1 MAIVAMKQ
9 ITVCGLKHQQ
19 ADILAYLQRCGCV
32 QPAPIAPEAAS
43 ISQTGAAQKR
53 AFYDKGAAEAK
64 AALEVLGTYGVK
76 SAPPLSMLAGRETL
90 SQEACNAYMQKNEET
105 IALIARILTLG
116 KAIQDRKAE
125 NQRLTA
131 QIAALE
137 PWLPLAVPTSFE
149 GTKTTEALI
158 GTLPGPLTREAVM
171 AILAE
176 KLPHFETYEL
186 DIVFTHSDA
195 TGIFLLCRKEERRAA
210 EDALRAAGFMRV
222 ANPSTHIPEIKKSR
236 LQSRIQKNEESN
248 EADIKKLQSLA
259 EKTDQMRF
267 YIDYCTMRSEE
278 YAVTE
283 ALLQSRYAFFLTG
296 YLPAN
301 EAPEIEQQ
309 LQKRFGAAVE
319 IAEPDPEADVPVLL
333 KNNAFTT
340 PVESVVEAYS
350 MPAKGELDP
359 SVVMSLFY
367 YLLFGLMLSDAGYGV
382 LIVLACS
389 ICLTKFKNME
399 SSMKNTLKM
408 FLYCGIST
416 MFWGFL
422 QGSFFGD
429 VVGVVA
435 STFFGSNV
443 ALGPLWFAPLDDPMR
458 MLLFALLLGII
469 HLFCGLAMNMAQ
481 HFKNKEYREIFYDG
495 IFWYLLIGGLVL
507 LLTTSSMF
515 ADVAGFQLALPP
527 VGMTI
532 LKGAILAGAL
542 GIILTSGRDSKNWVV
557 RILRG
562 LYGLYGATGYLSDI
576 LSYSRLLA
584 LGLATGVIGTV
595 INKMAGMAAEPLGG
609 FGIIVF
615 VIIFLLGHAINLG
628 INLLGAYVHTN
639 RLQFVEF
646 FGKFYNGGG
655 RKFEPFAAHTKY
667 YKLSKEDN

>member
-1 MAIVAMKQ
+1 MAIVPMKQ
-9 ITVCGLKHQQ
+9 ITVCGLKHRQ
-19 ADILAYLQRCGCV
+19 AEILAYLQRCGCV
-32 QPAPIAPEAAS
+32 QPEPVAPGAEPMFQS
-43 ISQTGAAQKR
+43 DAAQKR
-53 AFYDKGAAEAK
+53 AFYDKSAAETA
-64 AALEVLGTYGVK
+64 AALEVLGAYGAKPASPV
-76 SAPPLSMLAGRETL
+76 SMLAGRETL
-90 SQEACNAYMQKNEET
+90 SAADTKTYLQKKEET
-105 IALIARILTLG
+105 AALTARVLSISR
-116 KAIQDRKAE
+116 AMQDRKAE
-125 NQRLTA
+125 NLRLAA

-137 PWLPLAVPTSFE
+137 PWLPLGVPTGFE
-149 GTKTTEALI
+149 GTKTTAALI
-158 GTLPGPLTREAVM
+158 GTLPGMLSREAVM
-171 AILAE
+171 ALLAE
-176 KLPHFETYEL
+176 KLPQLESYEL
-186 DIVFTHSDA
+186 DIVFARPDA
-195 TGIFLLCRKEERRAA
+195 TGIFLLCEKADRRAA
-210 EDALRAAGFMRV
+210 EEMLRMAGFMRV
-222 ANPSTHIPEIKKSR
+222 ANPSRHVPEKKKAS
-236 LQSRIQKNEESN
+236 LQARIDKNEKSN
-248 EADIKKLQSLA
+248 AADVKTLSELA
-259 EKTDQMRF
+259 QKTDQMRF
-267 YIDYCTMRSEE
+267 YIDYCTARSEE
-278 YAVTE
+278 FAVTE
-283 ALLQSRYAFFLTG
+283 ALLSSRYTFFLKG
-296 YLPAN
+296 YLPEK
-301 EAPEIEQQ
+301 EAPDLEQQ

-319 IAEPDPEADVPVLL
+319 IADPNPDADVPVLL

-359 SVVMSLFY
+359 SVIMSLFY
-367 YLLFGLMLSDAGYGV
+367 YLLFGLMLSDAGYGI
-382 LIVLACS
+382 LIVLACG
-389 ICLTKFKNME
+389 ICLAKFKNME
-399 SSMKNTLKM
+399 SGMKNTLKM

-416 MFWGFL
+416 IFWGFL

-429 VVGVVA
+429 IVGVVA
-435 STFFGSNV
+435 STFFGSTV
-443 ALGPLWFAPLDDPMR
+443 TLGPLWFAPLDDPMR

-481 HFKNKEYREIFYDG
+481 HFKNREYREIFYDG

-515 ADVAGFQLALPP
+515 ADVAGFRLALSAG
-527 VGMTI
+527 GMTV

-609 FGIIVF
+609 FGVVVF
-615 VIIFLLGHAINLG
+615 AIIFLLGHGINLG

-667 YKLSKEDN
+667 YKLSKEEN

>member
-32 QPAPIAPEAAS
+32 QPAPVLPEASAL
-43 ISQTGAAQKR
+43 SQTEAAQKR
-53 AFYDKGAAEAK
+53 SFYDKSAAETAAALGVLAAYGAK
-64 AALEVLGTYGVK
+64 AP
-76 SAPPLSMLAGRETL
+76 PPLSMLAGRETL
-90 SQEACNAYMQKNEET
+90 SQKACSTYLQQNDET
-105 IALIARILTLG
+105 IALTAQILSLNR
-116 KAIQDRKAE
+116 AIQDRKAE
-125 NQRLTA
+125 NLRFTA

-137 PWLPLAVPTSFE
+137 PWLPLEVPTSFE
-149 GTKTTEALI
+149 GTKTTAALI
-158 GTLPGPLTREAVM
+158 GTLPGHMTRENVM
-171 AILAE
+171 TLLAE
-176 KLPHFETYEL
+176 KLPEFEEYEL
-186 DIVFTHSDA
+186 DIVFARPDA
-195 TGIFLLCRKEERRAA
+195 TGIFLLCRREERRAV
-210 EDALRAAGFMRV
+210 EDSLRAAGFMRI
-222 ANPSTHIPEIKKSR
+222 ANPSGQMPQKEKNS
-236 LQSRIQKNEESN
+236 LLARIQKNEAQTKAQEETLRTLGS
-248 EADIKKLQSLA
+248 
-259 EKTDQMRF
+259 KTDQMRF

-283 ALLQSRYAFFLTG
+283 ELLESKHAFFLTG
-296 YLPAN
+296 YLPAK
-301 EAPEIEQQ
+301 EAPELEQQ

-319 IAEPDPEADVPVLL
+319 ITDPAPEDDVPVLL

-350 MPAKGELDP
+350 MPSKGELDP

-367 YLLFGLMLSDAGYGV
+367 YLLFGLMLSDAGYGI
-382 LIVLACS
+382 LIVLACG

-416 MFWGFL
+416 TFWGFL

-429 VVGVVA
+429 IVGVVA
-435 STFFGSNV
+435 STFFGSDV

-515 ADVAGFQLALPP
+515 ADVAGFQLALSPS
-527 VGMTI
+527 GMTV
-532 LKGAILAGAL
+532 LKGAIFAGAL

-609 FGIIVF
+609 FGIVVF
-615 VIIFLLGHAINLG
+615 ALIFLLGHGINLG

-667 YKLSKEDN
+667 YKISKEDN